1 MRAEQD
7 RDLVLIE
14 ELLAPPPLED
24 ARSSLEF
31 WQRRHQRLPLYRF
44 SARREA
50 KVMAGR
56 WQERV
61 IDAELVRFERTLF
74 GKLLKRFGVSR
85 LWLQRGSVGRGV
97 LFDVAWLLVA
107 RRAQPRGN
115 GAAVAFV
122 AVLAFVTVLV
132 LIAQS

>member
-1 MRAEQD
+1 MRAASD
-7 RDLVLIE
+7 RDLVVIQE
-14 ELLAPPPLED
+14 MLAPPPVED

-31 WQRRHQRLPLYRF
+31 WQRRHRSLPLYRV

-61 IDAELVRFERTLF
+61 IDAELVRFERTIF
-74 GKLLKRFGVSR
+74 GRVLKRMGVSR
-85 LWLQRGSVGRGV
+85 IWVQRGSVGRGLV
-97 LFDVAWLLVA
+97 FDLAWALLS
-107 RRAQPRGN
+107 RRMRPAGN
-115 GAAVAFV
+115 GRAVAFV
-122 AVLAFVTVLV
+122 AVLAVITALV

>member
-1 MRAEQD
+1 MHTDRD

-31 WQRRHQRLPLYRF
+31 WERRQKTLPLYRLK
-44 SARREA
+44 ARREA

-61 IDAELVRFERTLF
+61 IDAELIRFERTFF
-74 GKLLKRFGVSR
+74 GRVLKRFGVSR
-85 LWLQRGSVGRGV
+85 LWMHRNSVGRGI
-97 LFDVAWLLVA
+97 LFDIAWALVT
-107 RRAQPRGN
+107 RRTRPAGN
-115 GAAVAFV
+115 GRAVAFV
-122 AVLAFVTVLV
+122 IALGVVTALVLA
-132 LIAQS
+132 AQS

>member
-1 MRAEQD
+1 MHVEQD

-31 WQRRHQRLPLYRF
+31 WQRRHRSLPLYRF

-56 WQERV
+56 WQQRV
-61 IDAELVRFERTLF
+61 VDAELVRFERTLF
-74 GKLLKRFGVSR
+74 GRLLKRFGVSR
-85 LWLQRGSVGRGV
+85 LWIQRESVGRGV
-97 LFDVAWLLVA
+97 LFDVAWMLVS
-107 RRAQPRGN
+107 RRARPRGN

-122 AVLAFVTVLV
+122 AVLAVVTALV
-132 LIAQS
+132 LFAQS